1 MNKFLKSYLA
11 ILVPVYVLHF
21 TFDGNESIVFV
32 LFWLPLMLLFLTFL
46 GILASG
52 LLADHRGVEHK
63 WVAHNYWYYHR
74 VGNNYEYTFWKSMSV
89 AQLKI

>member
-21 TFDGNESIVFV
+21 TLDGNESIIFV

-63 WVAHNYWYYHR
+63 WWHTTIGTIIVWAIIMSIPF
-74 VGNNYEYTFWKSMSV
+74 GNP
-89 AQLKI
+89 